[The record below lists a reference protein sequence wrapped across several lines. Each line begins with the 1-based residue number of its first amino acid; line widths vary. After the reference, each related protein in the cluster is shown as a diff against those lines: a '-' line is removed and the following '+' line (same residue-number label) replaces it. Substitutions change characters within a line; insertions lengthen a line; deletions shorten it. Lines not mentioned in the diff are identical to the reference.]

1 MKVGRETAW
10 FSILGSVSGLQSFG
24 SKVSSIMLVAFGSG
38 FSCRIGKEEQGWGD
52 WEKVVQNRDPN
63 PSDLEAGSG
72 RNTKSK

>member
-1 MKVGRETAW
+1 
-10 FSILGSVSGLQSFG
+10 
-24 SKVSSIMLVAFGSG
+24 MLVAFGSG